1 MDLVKRVIILQP
13 PPNMIDKIYKTL
25 KIKLLFKLTKQL
37 HLLFLDVYAMFV
49 IGTSVTRDWSQK

>member
-25 KIKLLFKLTKQL
+25 KIKLLLKLTKQL
-37 HLLFLDVYAMFV
+37 HLLFLDVYAMIV